1 MRKEKIIL
9 INSNLALDVKN
20 LNKRFEKSDF
30 DLRNVDIEVPCG
42 TIVGNIGRNGAGKT
56 TSISCIL
63 DIFSKDSGEIKIL
76 GEVFKNQIDIKN
88 KLGIVMDEPN
98 FSLFLTPMQIN
109 NVMKNIY
116 ENWDEEIF
124 ITYLSRFSLPL
135 NKKAKTFSYGMKKK
149 LSLAIALS
157 HGARLLILDEI
168 TSGLDPVSR
177 DDILNVLLE
186 FIENPDN
193 SIYLS
198 SHITSDLEKIADYII
213 FMENGK
219 VVLSEEKDTLMY
231 NYGVMRVLYEDF
243 ERVDK
248 NDIIAYKNE
257 NGKVDI
263 LVKNKENI
271 QRKYGDF
278 LVNMPSLDEILL
290 ILVSSEVI
298 E

>member
-1 MRKEKIIL
+1 MVL
-9 INSNLALDVKN
+9 LNSKLSLEVKN
-20 LNKRFEKSDF
+20 LNKSFETSGFALK
-30 DLRNVDIEVPCG
+30 NVDINVPCG

-63 DIFSKDSGEIKIL
+63 DILSKDSGEIKIL
-76 GEVFKNQIDIKN
+76 GETFNGQNDIKN
-88 KLGIVMDEPN
+88 QLGIVMDEPN
-98 FSLFLTPMQIN
+98 FSLFLNPMQIN

-116 ENWDEEIF
+116 DRWDEEMF
-124 ITYLSRFSLPL
+124 QTYLSRFSLPL

-157 HGARLLILDEI
+157 HDARLLILDEI

-186 FIENPDN
+186 FVENPDN

-219 VVLSEEKDTLMY
+219 VVLSEEKDALLY
-231 NYGVMRVLYEDF
+231 DYGIMRIPYEKF
-243 ERVDK
+243 EQVNK
-248 NDIIAYKNE
+248 SDIIAYKKE
-257 NGKVDI
+257 YGKVDV
-263 LVKNKENI
+263 LVKDKKSIKNKYNN
-271 QRKYGDF
+271 F
-278 LVNMPSLDEILL
+278 LINQASFDEILL
-290 ILVSSEVI
+290 ILVSSGVLI
-298 E
+298 